1 MNSTAPDFTL
11 PALNG
16 TESLT
21 LGSLK
26 GKVVLLTFFTTWC
39 PDSKKDI
46 LEKQALFQSM
56 NRDDVKMIF
65 VHVTGRDSSVDLSK
79 WQEEMQLTLP
89 VYMDLGTKTY
99 DAYRCMGV
107 PTTVLI
113 DKDQSIK
120 GLYNDKARMIDIIKG
135 LGGLL

>member
-16 TESLT
+16 TDSVT
-21 LGSLK
+21 LSTLK

-39 PDSKKDI
+39 PDSKRDI

-107 PTTVLI
+107 PTTVLL

>member
-16 TESLT
+16 TDSVT
-21 LGSLK
+21 LGTLK

-39 PDSKKDI
+39 PDSKRDI

-79 WQEEMQLTLP
+79 WQEDMQLTLP
-89 VYMDLGTKTY
+89 IYKDLGTKTY
-99 DAYRCMGV
+99 DVYRCMGV

>member
-16 TESLT
+16 TESLK

>member
-16 TESLT
+16 TDSVT
-21 LGSLK
+21 LSALK

-39 PDSKKDI
+39 PDSKRDI

>member
-16 TESLT
+16 TDSVT
-21 LGSLK
+21 LSTLK

-39 PDSKKDI
+39 PDSKRDI

-120 GLYNDKARMIDIIKG
+120 GFYNDKARMIDIIKG

>member
-39 PDSKKDI
+39 PDSKRDI